1 MVANFDPTHFLKHI
15 SLDCV
20 IFGFHD
26 TQLKVLLLHM
36 KYSNLLALPGGFLKE
51 DESLDMAAVRVLQE
65 RTGLS
70 NIFLRQFKVFSDPKR
85 SEENQ
90 ATVDLVATGVKE
102 ITLKWFNQRFISVG
116 YYALVDPFL
125 VDPQPDIFSDYCD
138 WVAVD
143 QVEGIIMDHRQIL
156 DEALTALRMEISHQ
170 PIGYNLMAEKF
181 TMPELQKLYEAILGK
196 TLDRRNFQRKMR
208 SYNIL
213 NRLDQRKQG
222 GAYKAPY
229 LYEFNLENY
238 HKALQSGWEGNW

>member
-1 MVANFDPTHFLKHI
+1 VVNFDPNVFLKHI

-36 KYSNLLALPGGFLKE
+36 KYSNSLALPGGFLKE
-51 DESLDMAAVRVLQE
+51 DESLDMAAIRVLQE
-65 RTGLS
+65 RTGLK
-70 NIFLRQFKVFSDPKR
+70 NIFLRQFQVFSDPKR
-85 SEENQ
+85 SDRNQ
-90 ATVDLVATGVKE
+90 ATFDLAATGVEEKTME
-102 ITLKWFNQRFISVG
+102 WFNQRFISVG

-125 VDPQPDIFSDYCD
+125 VNPQPDIFSDHCD
-138 WVAVD
+138 WVAID
-143 QVEGIIMDHRQIL
+143 QVEGIILDHRQIL
-156 DEALTALRMEISHQ
+156 EEALKALRMEIRHQ

-196 TLDRRNFQRKMR
+196 TLDRRNFQRKIL

-213 NRLDQRKQG
+213 NRLEERKQG
-222 GAYKAPY
+222 GAFKAPY

-238 HKALQSGWEGNW
+238 YQALQTGWEGNW